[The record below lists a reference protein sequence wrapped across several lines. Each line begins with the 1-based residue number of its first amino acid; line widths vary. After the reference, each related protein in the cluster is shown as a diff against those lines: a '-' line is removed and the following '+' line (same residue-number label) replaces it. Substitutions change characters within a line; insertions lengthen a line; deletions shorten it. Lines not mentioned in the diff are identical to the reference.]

1 MADLILHHYPTSPF
15 AEKIRAVLGA
25 KQLAWHSVDIP
36 RIMPKPDVIAL
47 TGGYRKTPVLQI
59 GADIFCDTTLIAYE
73 LDAIAPK
80 PALFPAEHALSAER
94 LAQWSDTV
102 FFQIAV
108 ALVFQPAVLSAANIG
123 GSAVDTKA
131 FIEDRMAM
139 RKGATLRRVTLEEA
153 RASVRK
159 LLGELNAQLGDG
171 RSFLLGD
178 APTIADFA
186 FYHCIWFIQRVP
198 EVVQMLAPLAK
209 VQRWYERVVAFGHG
223 SPAELSSADAIA
235 IARAAQPRELKLES
249 DTPGFAPGDAVEVL
263 PTDYGL
269 DPSAGELVVSN
280 EREIAIRRTDPRA
293 GELIVHF
300 PRWSYE
306 LRKSQS

>member
-1 MADLILHHYPTSPF
+1 MSELILHHYPNSPF
-15 AEKIRAVLGA
+15 AEKIRAILGA
-25 KQLAWHSVDIP
+25 KQLTWRSVEIP

-59 GADIFCDTTLIAYE
+59 GADIFCDTTRIAYE

-80 PALFPAEHALSAER
+80 PALFPPEHALSAER

-108 ALVFQPAVLSAANIG
+108 ALVFQPSVLATANLGGTAA
-123 GSAVDTKA
+123 DTKA
-131 FIEDRMAM
+131 FIEDRVAM
-139 RKGATLRRVTLEEA
+139 RKGATLRRVTIEEA
-153 RASVRK
+153 RSAVRK
-159 LLGELNAQLGDG
+159 LLAELAAQLGDG

-178 APTIADFA
+178 APTIADFS
-186 FYHCIWFIQRVP
+186 FYHCIWFVQRVP
-198 EVVQMLAPLAK
+198 EIVQMLAPLVR

-223 SPAELSSADAIA
+223 TPTDLSSTDAIA
-235 IARAAQPRELKLES
+235 IARAARPRELQPGS
-249 DTPGFAPGDAVEVL
+249 DTPDFAPGDAVEVL

-300 PRWSYE
+300 PRWTYE
-306 LRKSQS
+306 LRKA